1 MIEAES
7 AEPIQEGVLSL
18 VGNTPMIRLTRLFD
32 DDSFELFA
40 KMENLNPGGSVKDRP
55 ALNLLRDA
63 LQRKLIDTD
72 TTIIES
78 TSGNLGIGLA
88 QACGYLGIKLT
99 CVVDCNVTQT
109 NIRMLQ
115 LHGAKVDVVSEMD
128 PEAKT
133 LLAARIKRVDAL
145 LKSTPN
151 SFQFNQFENPL
162 NPAAHRQT
170 VEELMQAMDHDV
182 DYLFLAVSTC
192 GTLRGCSEYIR
203 DNALKTK
210 VVAVDAVGSV
220 IFGTPPQPRMLP
232 GHGAGISPPHYEP
245 GLEHQHIHISDR
257 DCVIGC
263 RRLLARESI
272 FAGASTGGV
281 VYAIDAM
288 RESFAPGSRV
298 AMLVADRGGRYLD
311 TVYDDNWVNEY
322 FGDLSM
328 HWTEPSPKASG
339 AGLPDRGESGE

>member
-1 MIEAES
+1 M
-7 AEPIQEGVLSL
+7 SL
-18 VGNTPMIRLTRLFD
+18 IGNTPMIRLVRLFED
-32 DDSFELFA
+32 ASFQLFA

-55 ALNLLRDA
+55 ALHLLRDA
-63 LQRKLIDTD
+63 LQRKLIDAD

-88 QACGYLGIKLT
+88 QACSYLGIKLI

-115 LHGAKVDVVSEMD
+115 LHGAQVDIVSEMD
-128 PEAKT
+128 PEAGT

-145 LKSTPN
+145 LESTPN
-151 SFQFNQFENPL
+151 SIQFNQFENPL

-170 VEELMQAMDHDV
+170 IEELMQAMDHNV

-192 GTLRGCSEYIR
+192 GTLRGCSEYISEKG
-203 DNALKTK
+203 LKTE
-210 VVAVDAVGSV
+210 VIAVDAVGSV

-232 GHGAGISPPHYEP
+232 GHGAGIPPPHYES
-245 GLEHQHIHISDR
+245 GLENQHIHISDR

-281 VYAIDAM
+281 VYAIDSM
-288 RESFAPGSRV
+288 RKAFAPGSRV
-298 AMLVADRGGRYLD
+298 AMLVADRGARYLD
-311 TVYDDNWVNEY
+311 TVYDDDWVNKH
-322 FGDLSM
+322 FGDISE
-328 HWTEPSPKASG
+328 HWASSPSRTTLG
-339 AGLPDRGESGE
+339 ATSVKQEQGEYCE